1 MTKSSTYNATQHLLN
16 KHNIQ
21 ASKSE
26 AHQRNVALLNQQI
39 AVAEKSFKSNPSWW
53 FQVNVAAF
61 ACKNSLAFRA
71 FESNTW
77 KILAQKLPVG
87 NSPSLGSINIRKHYV
102 EHYIIIKDY
111 IILQTSDAKQS
122 YNLPF
127 LSLSL
132 GLIQNEVHNKK

>member
-1 MTKSSTYNATQHLLN
+1 MGSCFEVEMAIKMTKSSTYNATQHLLN

-39 AVAEKSFKSNPSWW
+39 EVADKSFKGNPSRW

-87 NSPSLGSINIRKHYV
+87 NSASLGSISIRKHYV
-102 EHYIIIKDY
+102 EHYITIKEFT
-111 IILQTSDAKQS
+111 LPSC
-122 YNLPF
+122 NLNQ
-127 LSLSL
+127 LLL
-132 GLIQNEVHNKK
+132 LNIYH